1 MAEKG
6 KKELNEAVKAV
17 VDVWC
22 GEFNLAPTRRLY
34 VNDVSGRIKTKRIL
48 ANFR

>member
-6 KKELNEAVKAV
+6 KKELNEAVKPV

-22 GEFNLAPTRRLY
+22 GEFNLAR
-34 VNDVSGRIKTKRIL
+34 G
-48 ANFR
+48 A